1 MDKQLII
8 EKYKK
13 QEDRI
18 LVSRL
23 FDKIEICK
31 KTNKV
36 VNLDFLDPAE
46 RKILENVI
54 NIIKIK
60 NYIFYGGINE
70 CQRAVLII
78 YPEKLENIFQ
88 NSSFDYNTIIQAI
101 RIILPSELKG
111 TFEHRTYLGGLI
123 KLGIKREKIG
133 DIVTYNEGADIIV
146 SEEISKFILSNLA
159 QLTRFSKCN
168 IEKIK
173 LENLHENIQTYDHI
187 KIVLSSMRLDNVIA
201 ELALTS
207 RNKASELITQE
218 RVFINYENETK
229 QIKLVKENDVIS
241 IRGKGKFKIGNIDGT
256 TRSGRIVLHV
266 DKFIS

>member
-23 FDKIEICK
+23 FDKMEICK

-54 NIIKIK
+54 NIIKLK
-60 NYIFYGGINE
+60 NCVFFGGAND

-78 YPEKLENIFQ
+78 YPEKLESVFR
-88 NSSFDYNTIIQAI
+88 NSCFDYNTIIEAI
-101 RIILPSELKG
+101 RITLPSDLRG
-111 TFEHRTYLGGLI
+111 SFEHRTYLGGLI

-133 DIVTYNEGADIIV
+133 DIITYDEGADVIV
-146 SEEISKFILSNLA
+146 SAEISKFILTNLA
-159 QLTRFSKCN
+159 QLTRFNKCG

-173 LENLHENIQTYDHI
+173 LENMHENIQEYENI
-187 KIVLSSMRLDNVIA
+187 KIIVSSMRLDNVIA
-201 ELALTS
+201 ELAATS
-207 RNKASELITQE
+207 RNKAAELLAQE
-218 RVFINYENETK
+218 RVVINYESETK
-229 QIKLVKENDVIS
+229 LTKLVKENDVIS
-241 IRGKGKFKIGNIDGT
+241 IRGKGKFRIGMVDGN
-256 TRSGRIVLHV
+256 TRSGRIILQV
-266 DKFIS
+266 DKFI